1 MTTLRRQAKQKIAEV
16 LNEYIASGMD
26 YLGES
31 IPDEVLDRIVDALS
45 NLRGFSMLKPFDE
58 EKAGLD
64 WAIVSGASK
73 EKTTKIVDKGLWQQE
88 AIEQF
93 ERSLVI
99 QLDWYPAKTSS
110 DKAMRKLRENVV
122 KWYTEDQN
130 CFRDYQTWRTQPFV
144 KGALSNVQIKSFPEN
159 FEASWSD
166 FRRANPLKITRAVK
180 TDDNDSPITY

>member
-31 IPDEVLDRIVDALS
+31 VPDEVLDRIVDSLS
-45 NLRGFSMLKPFDE
+45 NLRGFSMLKPFEVERAGIDWAVA
-58 EKAGLD
+58 AGLD
-64 WAIVSGASK
+64 SEVVEAMTEN
-73 EKTTKIVDKGLWQQE
+73 EKRQAYAQT
-88 AIEQF
+88 AF
-93 ERSLVI
+93 ESSLQI
-99 QLDWYPAKTSS
+99 QLDWHPAKPSNERVMKT
-110 DKAMRKLRENVV
+110 LRRRVV
-122 KWYTEDQN
+122 DWYAEDPN
-130 CFRDYQTWRTQPFV
+130 CFRDYQTWRTQEFV
-144 KGALSNVQIKSFPEN
+144 RGALSNVQIKSYPEN